1 MTLTEKRET
10 VAQQPALLL
19 LAICFI
25 DSFIHEFYEK
35 QQIGLRRNLCYNQQ
49 ICFKNFKNEN

>member
-19 LAICFI
+19 LVICFI
-25 DSFIHEFYEK
+25 DSFIHELYEK
-35 QQIGLRRNLCYNQQ
+35 QQIRLRINLYYNQQ
-49 ICFKNFKNEN
+49 ILFKDFKNEN